1 MNKKKIN
8 TIIFFSLLYWLL
20 TYIFIFK
27 KGLIFNKI
35 SLFPVIIMIGFN
47 LILIFF
53 SKFLMPL
60 FDIIIKFTGK
70 IGSFIFG
77 IITTLVFFLILT
89 PISLFR
95 RFSGKKMLTLG
106 FDDEADSYYENWD
119 KSSDFTK
126 QY

>member
-1 MNKKKIN
+1 
-8 TIIFFSLLYWLL
+8 
-20 TYIFIFK
+20 
-27 KGLIFNKI
+27 
-35 SLFPVIIMIGFN
+35 
-47 LILIFF
+47 
-53 SKFLMPL
+53 MPL